1 MDKKKDILKKLEMIE
16 TKVDMIYDLLSNDIK
31 PDCNKMGNHID
42 FVEQVYDYVKYP
54 LFYICNRISS
64 SENSLIENK
73 DNISYISNKNVP
85 NKLLILNTLSDND
98 KSDEKTDSYEIFTN
112 KFLYLSGFLLL
123 GGIYYKYYR

>member
-16 TKVDMIYDLLSNDIK
+16 TKVDMIYDLLSSDIK

-85 NKLLILNTLSDND
+85 NKLLIPNTLSDND
-98 KSDEKTDSYEIFTN
+98 KSDEKTDSDEIFTN